1 MVIQVKKIIIL
12 NNSYLFLF
20 LLIAL
25 ILACQRGHE
34 EIVQMLLL
42 HDEIDVNH
50 KNNKGKSALWHA
62 HSKGRDD
69 MVCLLLCKEG
79 IDTSVCENND
89 DEDEDEDECHCHCNP
104 LEQAARSIFDDLME
118 NGPSD
123 QRLNEMISLAFQER
137 LSRDR
142 RRLGGGGEGIDCN
155 QS

>member
-1 MVIQVKKIIIL
+1 MT
-12 NNSYLFLF
+12 
-20 LLIAL
+20 AL

-42 HDEIDVNH
+42 HDAIDVNH

-69 MVCLLLCKEG
+69 IVCLLLCTEG
-79 IDTSVCENND
+79 IDENIED
-89 DEDEDEDECHCHCNP
+89 DGDDDDDNECHCHCNP
-104 LEQAARSIFDDLME
+104 LEQAARSILDDLME

-123 QRLNEMISLAFQER
+123 QRFNEMMSLAFQER
-137 LSRDR
+137 LTRDR
-142 RRLGGGGEGIDCN
+142 RGLGGGGGLGGGEGIDCN

>member
-1 MVIQVKKIIIL
+1 ML
-12 NNSYLFLF
+12 S
-20 LLIAL
+20 IAL

-34 EIVQMLLL
+34 EIVQMLLF
-42 HDEIDVNH
+42 HDTIDVNH

-79 IDTSVCENND
+79 IDTSVCEN
-89 DEDEDEDECHCHCNP
+89 DEDDDDDNDDECHCHCNP
-104 LEQAARSIFDDLME
+104 LEQAARSLLDDLME

-123 QRLNEMISLAFQER
+123 QRFNEMMSLAFQER
-137 LSRDR
+137 FMRDR
-142 RRLGGGGEGIDCN
+142 RGLGGLGGGGGGGGDGIDCN